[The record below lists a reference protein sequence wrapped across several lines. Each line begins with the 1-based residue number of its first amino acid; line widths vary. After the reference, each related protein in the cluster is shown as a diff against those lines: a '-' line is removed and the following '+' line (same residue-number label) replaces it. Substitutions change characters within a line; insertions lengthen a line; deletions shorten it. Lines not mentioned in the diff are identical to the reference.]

1 MNLSIILT
9 LLKLA
14 LWVVQA
20 LERAKLKA
28 EGKAEAY
35 AEQKAKNDA
44 LQVHY
49 DQIDAGPRDLDV
61 SIGRLRA
68 RAAAKSAGDKSPP
81 AP

>member
-28 EGKAEAY
+28 EGRAEAY

-49 DQIDAGPRDLDV
+49 DQIDAGPRDIDLAL
-61 SIGRLRA
+61 GRLRD
-68 RAAAKSAGDKSPP
+68 RAKSAGDKSPP
-81 AP
+81 TS

>member
-1 MNLSIILT
+1 MSLKLILT

-35 AEQKAKNDA
+35 VEAKE
-44 LQVHY
+44 VH
-49 DQIDAGPRDLDV
+49 DRRVVEAAA
-61 SIGRLRA
+61 A
-68 RAAAKSAGDKSPP
+68 RADADELDSLHDPFNRDNAGRR
-81 AP
+81 

>member
-1 MNLSIILT
+1 MNLTLILT

-49 DQIDAGPRDLDV
+49 DQIDAGPRDLDTAL
-61 SIGRLRA
+61 SRLRN

-81 AP
+81 AT

>member
-35 AEQKAKNDA
+35 AEASKIQSERIEAANA
-44 LQVHY
+44 
-49 DQIDAGPRDLDV
+49 
-61 SIGRLRA
+61 A
-68 RAAAKSAGDKSPP
+68 RADADHIAAGGLLDPFDRDNAGRN
-81 AP
+81 

>member
-44 LQVHY
+44 LQEHY
-49 DQIDAGPRDLDV
+49 DAIEAGPRDLDA
-61 SIGRLRA
+61 SIGRLRD
-68 RAAAKSAGDKSPP
+68 RAKSAADKSSPTG
-81 AP
+81 